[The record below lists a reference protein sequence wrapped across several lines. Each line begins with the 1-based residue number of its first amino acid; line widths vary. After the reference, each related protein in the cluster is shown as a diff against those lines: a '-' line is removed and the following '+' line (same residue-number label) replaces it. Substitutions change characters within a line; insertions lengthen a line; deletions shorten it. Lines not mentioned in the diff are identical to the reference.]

1 MDKRPIVRSIA
12 LTSAALF
19 ATQCV
24 IFALYAVPYRFAG
37 RYVLPFAIGAL
48 AFHLVI
54 AAALYG
60 FRNDFVKLPGEESLD
75 RVNLANR
82 ITLFR
87 LSTLPTLLIVII
99 ASKDYR
105 IRAPLIVL
113 VALVFITDFLDG
125 LVSRRGHEVTR
136 IGKMLDSAS
145 DYAVLFVIS
154 IVYYYFHLIPAW
166 FLWLLCVRLVGQAC
180 MMLAVLVVKKSVT
193 PKTSFMGKLTIA
205 TTMGLYTFEL
215 LRFVAPLPERAYAA
229 AEYAVGAIVALSIF
243 DKVGIM
249 VADLQAAAPA
259 NPGTGRILAPENGEN
274 DAH

>member
-1 MDKRPIVRSIA
+1 MDTRPIVRSIA
-12 LTSAALF
+12 FTSAALL
-19 ATQCV
+19 AAQCV
-24 IFALYAVPYRFAG
+24 IFALYAVPYRFSG
-37 RYVLPFAIGAL
+37 RYVLPFAIGTL
-48 AFHLVI
+48 AFHAVI
-54 AAALYG
+54 LAALYG
-60 FRNDFVKLPGEESLD
+60 FRNDFVKLPGGEPLD

-87 LSTLPTLLIVII
+87 LSTLPTLFILIL

-113 VALVFITDFLDG
+113 VAAVFITDFLDG
-125 LVSRRGHEVTR
+125 LVSRQGHEVTR

-154 IVYYYFHLIPAW
+154 IVYYYYHIIPAW
-166 FLWLLCVRLVGQAC
+166 FLWLLCVRLVGQGC
-180 MMLAVLVVKKSVT
+180 MMLVVLFVKKSVT

-205 TTMGLYTFEL
+205 MTMGLYTFEL
-215 LRFVAPLPERAYAA
+215 LRFIATLPERAYAA
-229 AEYAVGAIVALSIF
+229 AEYTVGVIVALSIF

-249 VADLQAAAPA
+249 IADLKTTASA
-259 NPGTGRILAPENGEN
+259 NHGTGRIIAPENGEK